1 MTNAQQKNDPRQDN
15 CPWMM
20 PILYV
25 SDIQKSLDFYE
36 KAFGFKTDV
45 TMKEDDGS
53 LSYANMSYKDVK
65 LFMLIREGC
74 HLAPDGVSPK
84 SSKAAAPLSIYVYCD
99 DIDALT
105 KQASNNQATI
115 LCEPEDA
122 FWGDR
127 TAVFK
132 DPDEFVWSFATKIP
146 NFEYQQETA

>member
-1 MTNAQQKNDPRQDN
+1 MTITKNTNDPRQDN

-25 SDIQKSLDFYE
+25 ADVQKSLDFYE

-53 LSYANMSYKDVK
+53 ISYANMLYKGEK
-65 LFMLIREGC
+65 LFMIIREGC
-74 HLAPDGVSPK
+74 QLAPDGISPK

-99 DIDALT
+99 DIDVLA
-105 KQASNNQATI
+105 KQASSNKAVV

-127 TAVFK
+127 TAVLQ

-146 NFEYQQETA
+146 N